1 MSNAKKLESMLEFLC
16 NDVYEALS
24 DNLDKILEY
33 TGPGKL
39 GERITG
45 LLQLAIQDEGTL
57 LKPAINASAINSVLT
72 IIRDGILADTEVAD
86 SELQVSAELLKHSLH
101 RFSFMEDYKPYL
113 YGCNAEE
120 FRELLIQWEA
130 DNSWLGGAILDGAVI
145 EPFRLLVMIAC
156 DIKKTPALFQSYS
169 KILLLTAK
177 IILNANGIQKEDQT
191 YFAQLS
197 KGLAEIETA
206 ICQDLETSA
215 ENQRITQA
223 PGSNAPDKTTSQ
235 ITPEESLKQGLQE
248 LNALI
253 GLDVVKAEV
262 TRMANFLNIRQQRQE
277 MGMPVASQTLHFV
290 FTGNPGTGKTTVAR
304 IIAKILY
311 GYQILKTPNF
321 IEADRATMVGGFIGQ
336 TAIKTNEVIA
346 KATDGV
352 LFIDEAYTLAKSGGQ
367 DYGQEAIDTI
377 LKKMEDLRERLVVIV
392 AGYPVEMAEF
402 IESNPGLESRFSRYI
417 VFEDYHV
424 SDLCLIFELMCNANA
439 YQLTPAA
446 RGNLAILLNRVFT
459 DRDQNFGNARLVRNA
474 YERTLGNHADR
485 LAMSS
490 EPITREALSTIEA
503 VDLPFRIIKGMT
515 GPIDLSNSRWR
526 VNCPQCENATTA
538 SLPFLGQIVKCNAC
552 GTRFR
557 CPWWNLDR
565 DTVPGL
571 SGFELYER
579 PGDLEG
585 YDIQPEDATAQT

>member
-1 MSNAKKLESMLEFLC
+1 MSNAKKLESMLEILC
-16 NDVYEALS
+16 NDVYEVLS
-24 DNLDKILEY
+24 DNLDKVLEY
-33 TGPGKL
+33 TGPNKL
-39 GERITG
+39 GNHMAG
-45 LLQLAIQDEGTL
+45 LLQLAIQDEGAL
-57 LKPAINASAINSVLT
+57 LKPVINASAINSV
-72 IIRDGILADTEVAD
+72 IRVLRDSILADTEVAD
-86 SELQVSAELLKHSLH
+86 SELQVSAELMKHSLH
-101 RFSFMEDYKPYL
+101 RFSFMEDYKQYL
-113 YGCNAEE
+113 YGCNTEE
-120 FRELLIQWEA
+120 FRDLLIQWEA
-130 DNSWLGGAILDGAVI
+130 DSNWLGGAILEGALI
-145 EPFRLLVMIAC
+145 EPFRSLVLIAC
-156 DIKKTPALFQSYS
+156 DIKESPTFILSYS
-169 KILLLTAK
+169 KVMRLTAK

-191 YFAQLS
+191 YFADLC
-197 KGLAEIETA
+197 KDLASTEAA
-206 ICQDLETSA
+206 IRQDLETYAARRSTK
-215 ENQRITQA
+215 ESV
-223 PGSNAPDKTTSQ
+223 GSDNTTSQ
-235 ITPEESLKQGLQE
+235 ITPEASLKQGLRE
-248 LNALI
+248 LDALI
-253 GLDVVKAEV
+253 GLDAVKAEV
-262 TRMANFLNIRQQRQE
+262 TRMANFLKIRQQRLAQ
-277 MGMPVASQTLHFV
+277 GMPVASQTLHFV

-311 GYQILKTPNF
+311 GYQILKTSHF
-321 IEADRATMVGGFIGQ
+321 IEADRATMVGGYVGQ

-424 SDLCLIFELMCNANA
+424 SDLCQIFELMCNANA

-490 EPITREALSTIEA
+490 EPITRESLSTIEA
-503 VDLPFRIIKGMT
+503 VDLPFRIVTGMT
-515 GPIDLSNSRWR
+515 GPIDLSSSRWR
-526 VNCPQCENATTA
+526 VHCPHCENATTA

-552 GTRFR
+552 STRFR

-571 SGFELYER
+571 SGYELYER
-579 PGDLEG
+579 PNDLNG
-585 YDIQPEDATAQT
+585 YDVQAEEAVAET

>member
-1 MSNAKKLESMLEFLC
+1 MSNAQKLESMLEFLC
-16 NDVYEALS
+16 NDVYEVLS
-24 DNLDKILEY
+24 VNLDKVLEY
-33 TGPGKL
+33 TGPNKL
-39 GERITG
+39 AERISG
-45 LLQLAIQDEGTL
+45 LLQLAIQDQGAL
-57 LKPAINASAINSVLT
+57 LKPIINASAINSVLT
-72 IIRDGILADTEVAD
+72 ILHNGILTDTEVAD
-86 SELQVSAELLKHSLH
+86 SELQISAELMKYSLH

-130 DNSWLGGAILDGAVI
+130 DNSWLGGAIYDGAVI

-197 KGLAEIETA
+197 KGLAEIEAA

-290 FTGNPGTGKTTVAR
+290 FTGNPGTGKTTVDR

-377 LKKMEDLRERLVVIV
+377 LKKMEDLRQRLVVIV

-485 LAMSS
+485 LSMSS

-503 VDLPFRIIKGMT
+503 VDLPFRIITGMT
-515 GPIDLSNSRWR
+515 GPIDLSDSRWR
-526 VNCPQCENATTA
+526 VHCPQCENATNA
-538 SLPFLGQIVKCNAC
+538 SLPLLGQIVKCNAC

-571 SGFELYER
+571 SGFELHER

-585 YDIQPEDATAQT
+585 YDIQTEEATVKT

>member
-16 NDVYEALS
+16 NDVYEVLS
-24 DNLDKILEY
+24 DNLDKVLKF
-33 TGPGKL
+33 TGPDKL
-39 GERITG
+39 AERITG
-45 LLQLAIQDEGTL
+45 LLQLAIQDEGAL
-57 LKPAINASAINSVLT
+57 LKPVINASAINSVLT
-72 IIRDGILADTEVAD
+72 ILRNGILTDTEVAD

-101 RFSFMEDYKPYL
+101 RFSFMEDYKQYL

-156 DIKKTPALFQSYS
+156 DIKKTPALFQSYR

-197 KGLAEIETA
+197 KGLSEIEAA
-206 ICQDLETSA
+206 ICQDLETEA
-215 ENQRITQA
+215 EQRSTQESV
-223 PGSNAPDKTTSQ
+223 GSEKTTSQ
-235 ITPEESLKQGLQE
+235 ITPEESLKQGLRE

-253 GLDVVKAEV
+253 GLDAVKAEV
-262 TRMANFLNIRQQRQE
+262 TRMANFLNIRQQRQAQ
-277 MGMPVASQTLHFV
+277 GMPVASQTLHFV

-311 GYQILKTPNF
+311 GYQILRTPNF
-321 IEADRATMVGGFIGQ
+321 LEADRATMVGGYIGQ

-352 LFIDEAYTLAKSGGQ
+352 LFIDEAYTLAKSSGQ
-367 DYGQEAIDTI
+367 DYGQEAIDTL

-392 AGYPVEMAEF
+392 AGYPVEMADF

-424 SDLCLIFELMCNANA
+424 SDLCQIFEMMCNSNA

-503 VDLPFRIIKGMT
+503 VDLPFRIAKGMT
-515 GPIDLSNSRWR
+515 GPVDLKTSRWR
-526 VNCPQCENATTA
+526 VNCPHCENTTIA

-552 GTRFR
+552 DTRFR

-565 DTVPGL
+565 DSVPGL

-579 PGDLEG
+579 PSDLDG
-585 YDIQPEDATAQT
+585 YDIQPEETTAQT